1 MNIKMIAHF
10 LLLLLLIATAHAV
23 ESTQNP
29 NFSLAEN
36 NTTMVT
42 TMQNGAYSNL
52 PEKEQSH
59 HMELLGPWSVEFNT
73 SEKLSAEKMYMD
85 AGKDEGIMGIKM
97 EGLEMWA
104 ISLIDSMDHEVS
116 TLVIMDLPRATVI
129 NEEMLDSLID
139 SVMSGFN
146 VDIPIKT
153 ALEID
158 GTSGRQGEGYSAMYK
173 RNIHVAAYPYKPY
186 YDSFYN
192 QNVSKSIIY
201 FADYK
206 DANEYN
212 DLVGSMHV
220 ERLY

>member
-1 MNIKMIAHF
+1 MNIKTVVYF
-10 LLLLLLIATAHAV
+10 LVLLLLIMTAHAAEV
-23 ESTQNP
+23 IQNL
-29 NFSLAEN
+29 NSSIAEN
-36 NTTMVT
+36 NTTIAE
-42 TMQNGAYSNL
+42 TMQNSTYSNL
-52 PEKEQSH
+52 SDKELSH

-73 SEKLSAEKMYMD
+73 SEKLSTEKMYMD

-153 ALEID
+153 ALGID
-158 GTSGRQGEGYSAMYK
+158 GTSGRQGEGYSSMYK

-206 DANEYN
+206 DVNEYN
-212 DLVGSMHV
+212 ELVGSMHV